1 MSSTDAYAAHK
12 RVLVDCDP
20 AIGVRNRDLDDGLA
34 LLLLLASP
42 VELEGLTIN
51 FGNVAT
57 DVGVSVPQDLLQ
69 RVGSSIPIVGG
80 ATSRHDLGVSNPAV
94 DFLID
99 SVRAAPGEISLL
111 ALAPLTNVATA
122 MTLDRTFAGNLREI
136 VIMGGSFGFKPF
148 KWVGEFNFHLDG
160 AAAARVISAPVPKTL
175 ITMDV
180 CSQAVVR
187 QAQLDRVRTHTSE
200 FATYLGDAIEPWLSL
215 NRRVFRR
222 AKGFFPWDGVA
233 AAYLLDPSLFD
244 SNAVAIDVQSS
255 GLRSGRLGISDRG
268 TTINAPTRLDADRFM
283 TLFMDALISYC

>member
-1 MSSTDAYAAHK
+1 MSSTDAHTASK

-34 LLLLLASP
+34 LLLLLASSAR
-42 VELEGLTIN
+42 VEGLTIN

-57 DVGVSVPQDLLQ
+57 DVGVSVAHTLLD
-69 RVGSSIPIVGG
+69 RVGSSIPILGG
-80 ATSRHDLGVSNPAV
+80 ATSRHDLGTRNPAV
-94 DFLID
+94 DFLIE

-122 MTLDRTFAGNLREI
+122 MSVDPSFAGNLREI
-136 VIMGGSFGFKPF
+136 VIMGGSFDFKPF

-160 AAAARVISAPVPKTL
+160 AAAARVIAAPVPKTL
-175 ITMDV
+175 LTMDV

-187 QAQLDRVRTHTSE
+187 QAQLDQVRTHSSE

-233 AAYLLDPSLFD
+233 AAYLLDQSLFD
-244 SNAVAIDVQSS
+244 SNTVAIDVEPS
-255 GLRSGRLGISDRG
+255 GLRSGRLIVSDRG
-268 TTINAPTRLDADRFM
+268 TSINAPTRLSADRFM
-283 TLFMDALISYC
+283 TMFMDALVSYC